1 MRAVSR
7 RTALALGLVAAAGL
21 AVPVRRAEAAEITVG
36 DLRLEVPPDVVP
48 ADPTDPFGRNWQWRG
63 RTDDSQ
69 LSPRG
74 IVLARADLAT
84 SEPVEVLGLLLAGT
98 ASGLLPQ
105 LQLSGRR
112 SRVVDA
118 SEQTRIGLS
127 YATERGRR
135 YAGELLIAARTEA
148 PSGLVVVLGD
158 DSLPTS
164 FVSGVL
170 GSVRWRT

>member
-1 MRAVSR
+1 VRTVSR
-7 RTALALGLVAAAGL
+7 RAALALGLAAAAGL
-21 AVPVRRAEAAEITVG
+21 AVPSTPARAAEITIG
-36 DLRLEVPPDVVP
+36 DLLLEVPEEVVP
-48 ADPTDPFGRNWQWRG
+48 AAPSDSLGRNWQWRG

-69 LSPRG
+69 LDPRG

-98 ASGLLPQ
+98 AAGVLPDLL
-105 LQLSGRR
+105 LSGRR
-112 SRVVDA
+112 SRVVDTG
-118 SEQTRIGLS
+118 EQTRIGLS

-158 DSLPTS
+158 GSLPTS